1 MKLAK
6 NVPSVWPGYVAA
18 IASLVLSLLLLL
30 AILVFALTQV
40 GNLVSNYRE
49 AIMKAV
55 LAAER
60 FRTSDV
66 AQPIEKETT
75 TLNPQA
81 LARPPAPRPLK
92 AIGAESTLYQIT
104 LIFSAGLADIPE
116 QEKLI
121 LESAIQKTPLGGE
134 SNWRIWSTTYVNDPV
149 MERATFLL
157 MLAARRTLVAQ
168 GISEK
173 KIELQLSKS
182 ETAPANYL
190 LGEIVVNVAPVPNKA
205 NTWRQP

>member
-60 FRTSDV
+60 FHTSDV
-66 AQPIEKETT
+66 ALPTEKETT
-75 TLNPQA
+75 TLKPQA
-81 LARPPAPRPLK
+81 LVRPPAPQPLQS
-92 AIGAESTLYQIT
+92 IGPENTSYQIT

-116 QEKLI
+116 QDRLL
-121 LESAIQKTPLGGE
+121 LESVIKKTPLGGE
-134 SNWRIWSTTYVNDPV
+134 SNWRIWSTTYMNDPL

-157 MLAARRTLVAQ
+157 MLATRRTLVAQ

-173 KIELQLSKS
+173 RIELQLFKS
-182 ETAPANYL
+182 ETAPANYS
-190 LGEIVVNVAPVPNKA
+190 LGEIIVNVAPVKNK
-205 NTWRQP
+205 TDSWRQP